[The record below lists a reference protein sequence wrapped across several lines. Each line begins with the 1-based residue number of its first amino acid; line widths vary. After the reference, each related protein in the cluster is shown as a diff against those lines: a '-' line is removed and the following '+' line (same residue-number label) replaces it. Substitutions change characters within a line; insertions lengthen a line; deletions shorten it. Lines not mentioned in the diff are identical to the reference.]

1 MNPLLCANMFN
12 STKRA
17 SFFPAILSILALC
30 YLTEAAMPRIPASV
44 VVPRASPDVTSHKT
58 EIPQFIFLLTFL
70 AILMTFFMAARIYA
84 RGILRRNMG
93 WDDWTMLAAWVSV
106 QQQHRFPSNN
116 PGTAHFRSRSSF
128 WATLPTSHTR
138 LRTASDC
145 T

>member
-1 MNPLLCANMFN
+1 
-12 STKRA
+12 
-17 SFFPAILSILALC
+17 
-30 YLTEAAMPRIPASV
+30 MPRIPASV
-44 VVPRASPDVTSHKT
+44 VVPRALPDVTSHET

-106 QQQHRFPSNN
+106 PQHHRFPSNK
-116 PGTAHFRSRSSF
+116 PGTAHFRSSSSS